1 MAMDLPDNLV
11 LPLESGAAYWYWLGA
26 RPALDFV
33 NTLRERWWRRV
44 ECLCTPADLGA
55 WLVRAGLLVEA
66 AEIDQTTLARAR
78 SLREAIDAAGSANI
92 EGTALP
98 IRAVSTIDSWLV
110 FATTPFELRV
120 DDGSA
125 TLVTRAPGDPVRAA
139 IAQIALDAA
148 QMLGTAER
156 SRIRICASST
166 CSARFF
172 DRSPG
177 ANRRWCS
184 MGACGNREKVRRHRS
199 NSPSADEQE

>member
-1 MAMDLPDNLV
+1 MDLPDDLV
-11 LPLESGAAYWYWLGA
+11 LPLESGAPYWYWLGT

-55 WLVRAGLLVEA
+55 WLVQAGLVVET
-66 AEIDQTTLARAR
+66 AEVDQATLGRAR
-78 SLREAIDAAGSANI
+78 SLREAIDAAVSAAI
-92 EGTALP
+92 EGTATP
-98 IRAVSTIDSWLV
+98 ISAVRMIDSWLV
-110 FATTPFELRV
+110 AAATPFELRV
-120 DDGSA
+120 DDGTA
-125 TLVTRAPGDPVRAA
+125 TLAPRAPGDPVRAA

-148 QMLGTAER
+148 TMLGTAER
-156 SRIRICASST
+156 SRLRVCASDT

-199 NSPSADEQE
+199 NSPARDEQER